1 MASFRANV
9 IANYLGRATSLAS
22 IYVFVPLYVAVLG
35 IDAYGII
42 AFYTILLSFASL
54 FDAGI
59 SATFS
64 RQAAFLR
71 DRKELLDL
79 FTTFGRV
86 LLISQLAVALV
97 VFIMASPIARHWL
110 NLGDRLDQGIAVAS
124 VQLMALTLVPQL
136 MMSFYTGGLMG
147 LQKQVEANLLQ
158 ASFSLVRSGLVII
171 PIYFRPDLRV
181 FFLWQ
186 AAVALGFAF
195 LSRGYLLSAMGY
207 GLWQRGHFV
216 IDRIKPL
223 LGYSAGMLAM
233 TIIATINTQLDKVI
247 VSSRFEIATFSYYSL
262 AASLAQIPLALSQPI
277 AAALFPRLTTLVAA
291 GDAAQLARIYRQQSA
306 MISALAGL
314 AAMTLAGFTPEVLAV
329 WFPHRV
335 MPDQVATV
343 TRILALGGWF
353 LALQLGPYYLSL
365 AHGENRVLVILATLS
380 LAVSVPLTFLLI
392 SRYGL
397 IGAAIP
403 WLVLG
408 ASNFV
413 LLSSASHRR
422 FYPGQTWGW
431 LWGSIIR
438 PTALAALL
446 LGLARAAANGLAFGP
461 VATLAMAG
469 VAGALALAVTYT
481 SLRRV

>member
-97 VFIMASPIARHWL
+97 VFIMASPIVRHWL

-186 AAVALGFAF
+186 AAVALGF
-195 LSRGYLLSAMGY
+195 
-207 GLWQRGHFV
+207 
-216 IDRIKPL
+216 
-223 LGYSAGMLAM
+223 
-233 TIIATINTQLDKVI
+233 
-247 VSSRFEIATFSYYSL
+247 
-262 AASLAQIPLALSQPI
+262 
-277 AAALFPRLTTLVAA
+277 
-291 GDAAQLARIYRQQSA
+291 
-306 MISALAGL
+306 
-314 AAMTLAGFTPEVLAV
+314 
-329 WFPHRV
+329 
-335 MPDQVATV
+335 
-343 TRILALGGWF
+343 
-353 LALQLGPYYLSL
+353 
-365 AHGENRVLVILATLS
+365 
-380 LAVSVPLTFLLI
+380 
-392 SRYGL
+392 
-397 IGAAIP
+397 
-403 WLVLG
+403 
-408 ASNFV
+408 
-413 LLSSASHRR
+413 
-422 FYPGQTWGW
+422 
-431 LWGSIIR
+431 
-438 PTALAALL
+438 
-446 LGLARAAANGLAFGP
+446 
-461 VATLAMAG
+461 
-469 VAGALALAVTYT
+469 
-481 SLRRV
+481 